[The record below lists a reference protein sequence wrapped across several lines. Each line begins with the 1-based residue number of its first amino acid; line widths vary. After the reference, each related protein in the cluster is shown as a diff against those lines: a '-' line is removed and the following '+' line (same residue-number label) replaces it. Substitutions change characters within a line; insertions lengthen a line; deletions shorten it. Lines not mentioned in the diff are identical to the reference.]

1 MIFGSL
7 LLAFLSFFCVVCY
20 VIYCSHFIYEMF
32 FVGIQTRHLSRL
44 NILHC
49 KHDIMELLVQFVH
62 FLAGLLIILDLHDT
76 FKRGQAS
83 RCSCLG
89 VSLDL
94 DAGIH
99 GRILH
104 CSSPTQGNSQLLKK

>member
-1 MIFGSL
+1 M
-7 LLAFLSFFCVVCY
+7 
-20 VIYCSHFIYEMF
+20 
-32 FVGIQTRHLSRL
+32 GIQTRHLSRL

-104 CSSPTQGNSQLLKK
+104 CSSPTQGNSQLLKKL